1 MTIKEAIEINKNSFH
16 NTGNLNN
23 LEEQFKA
30 EHIVDALNIAIFVVG
45 MLAFS
50 TIGGFIA
57 SWLIG

>member
-30 EHIVDALNIAIFVVG
+30 EKIVDILNLAIFVIG
-45 MLAFS
+45 MIVFS
-50 TIGGFIA
+50 TVGSLVMSLVF
-57 SWLIG
+57 

>member
-23 LEEQFKA
+23 LEEQHKA
-30 EHIVDALNIAIFVVG
+30 EIIVDAVNYTIFVVG

-50 TIGGFIA
+50 IIGSLIT
-57 SWLIG
+57 SWLVG

>member
-1 MTIKEAIEINKNSFH
+1 MTIKEAIEINRNSFH

-30 EHIVDALNIAIFVVG
+30 EHIVDALNITILAVG

-50 TIGGFIA
+50 IIGSLIA
-57 SWLIG
+57 SWFAG